1 VSVSEQPPGN
11 PACQKQI
18 LPDNKTMSAQEILIE
33 EIKHQSETVAREVL
47 HYLKFLE
54 RQREMETPMEIL
66 VADTWEKLGPA
77 PEVDYDQ
84 L

>member
-1 VSVSEQPPGN
+1 MDGRGDT
-11 PACQKQI
+11 ACQNRF

-33 EIKHQSETVAREVL
+33 EIRRQPEPVAREVL

-54 RQREMETPMEIL
+54 RQREMEAPMDSL

-77 PEVDYDQ
+77 PEVNYDQ
-84 L
+84 I

>member
-1 VSVSEQPPGN
+1 MDDWGN

-18 LPDNKTMSAQEILIE
+18 LPDNKSMSAQEILIE
-33 EIKHQSETVAREVL
+33 EIKHQPEPVVREIL

-54 RQREMETPMEIL
+54 RRREMEAPMDSL

-77 PEVDYDQ
+77 PEVDYDK